1 MGKRR
6 RSGSTPHHQNPP
18 IDPSSSSPSPSGE
31 MPFSCGRGSLSHG
44 RSSRLDSAELNP
56 LSQGVQAQDNATRLL
71 NLHSSLSHQH
81 HNLGRSIFLKRSR
94 HHYGH
99 HYSRRNSGSHAGSSS
114 TSHGRN
120 HHLLHDERRPFKF
133 GSQHEAGLEFRH
145 QGDHRENV
153 DFTRPERIR
162 FSSLV
167 TDAVSSSDSIKVVC
181 GICQKLLRRKP
192 CSLGDSPSSS
202 GEFAVVAVLVC
213 GHMYHAECLEGKT
226 SLEHTCDPR
235 CPLCCV

>member
-1 MGKRR
+1 MAIITLVGTLEATLVHPRLLMGGITTFYTMR
-6 RSGSTPHHQNPP
+6 
-18 IDPSSSSPSPSGE
+18 DAPSSLAVNTKQAVSAACS
-31 MPFSCGRGSLSHG
+31 FSTFDSLIHI
-44 RSSRLDSAELNP
+44 
-56 LSQGVQAQDNATRLL
+56 
-71 NLHSSLSHQH
+71 SSL
-81 HNLGRSIFLKRSR
+81 
-94 HHYGH
+94 
-99 HYSRRNSGSHAGSSS
+99 
-114 TSHGRN
+114 T
-120 HHLLHDERRPFKF
+120 
-133 GSQHEAGLEFRH
+133 
-145 QGDHRENV
+145 DHRENV